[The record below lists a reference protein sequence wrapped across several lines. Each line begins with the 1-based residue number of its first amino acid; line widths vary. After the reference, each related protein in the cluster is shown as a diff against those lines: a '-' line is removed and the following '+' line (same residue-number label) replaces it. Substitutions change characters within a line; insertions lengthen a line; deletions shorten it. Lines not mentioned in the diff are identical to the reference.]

1 MKVTT
6 KSGFECEINERILE
20 DWRFVRAVAKS
31 NSDDENNKI
40 HGAVEIVSLL
50 MGTNEEAFYKYLSSK
65 DPDGIVSESA
75 VTDDL
80 VSIID
85 QIKALKN
92 SQSSDG

>member
-6 KSGFECEINERILE
+6 KSGFKCEINERVLD
-20 DWRFVRAVAKS
+20 DWRFVRAIAKS
-31 NSDDENNKI
+31 KSDDANDKLR
-40 HGAVEIVSLL
+40 GAIDIVSLI
-50 MGTNEEAFYKYLSSK
+50 MGDNEEAFYKYLSSK
-65 DPDGIVSESA
+65 DPDGIVSESV

-92 SQSSDG
+92 S

>member
-6 KSGFECEINERILE
+6 SSGFKCDVNERVLE
-20 DWRFVRAVAKS
+20 DWRFVRAIAKS
-31 NSDDENNKI
+31 TSEDANEKLR
-40 HGAVEIVSLL
+40 GAIDIVSLIL
-50 MGTNEEAFYKYLSSK
+50 GDNEEAFYKHLSSK

-85 QIKALKN
+85 KIKALKN
-92 SQSSDG
+92 S

>member
-6 KSGFECEINERILE
+6 KSGFKCEINERVLD
-20 DWRFVRAVAKS
+20 DWRFVRAIAKS
-31 NSDDENNKI
+31 TSDDANDKLR
-40 HGAVEIVSLL
+40 GAIDIVSLI
-50 MGTNEEAFYKYLSSK
+50 MGDNEEAFYKYLSSK
-65 DPDGIVSESA
+65 DPDGIISESA

-92 SQSSDG
+92 S

>member
-6 KSGFECEINERILE
+6 KSGFKCEINERVLD
-20 DWRFVRAVAKS
+20 DWQFVRAIAKS
-31 NSDDENNKI
+31 TSDDANDKLR
-40 HGAVEIVSLL
+40 GAIDIVSLI
-50 MGTNEEAFYKYLSSK
+50 MRDNEEAFYKYLSSK

-75 VTDDL
+75 VTDDI

-92 SQSSDG
+92 S

>member
-6 KSGFECEINERILE
+6 KSGFKCEINERVLD
-20 DWRFVRAVAKS
+20 DWRFVRAIAKS
-31 NSDDENNKI
+31 TSDDANEKLR
-40 HGAVEIVSLL
+40 GAIDIVSLI
-50 MGTNEEAFYKYLSSK
+50 MGDNEEAFYKHLASV

-85 QIKALKN
+85 KIKSLKN
-92 SQSSDG
+92 S

>member
-6 KSGFECEINERILE
+6 KSGFKCEINERVLD
-20 DWRFVRAVAKS
+20 DWRFVRAIAKS
-31 NSDDENNKI
+31 TSDDANDKLR
-40 HGAVEIVSLL
+40 GAIDIVTLI
-50 MGTNEEAFYKYLSSK
+50 MGDNEEAFYKYLSSK

-92 SQSSDG
+92 S